1 MRFPQ
6 AKTVSSSYGSAIHKA
21 IERLIVSKKREK
33 TDDYFDDED
42 SKTVKEDKKLSEKEK
57 LIKWFEDALLKERM
71 SERDFEYYREKGRGD
86 LSAFYEQK
94 NEDFN
99 GDDLSEVDF
108 KNEGV
113 IISDSKN
120 RTAHLTGKIDK
131 IFKDENREYKV
142 VDFKT
147 GKAVLEWESSDDDKK
162 VKLNNYKRQL
172 LFYKLLMEN
181 SSRYK
186 GSVVSKGVLQ
196 FVEPI
201 KEKTVKG
208 TVKDKI
214 VALDLDLKNITNEE
228 DNDYERLSRLVC
240 IVYEKI
246 MNLDFPDVS
255 EYDKNLKGIRAF
267 EDWLLEN
274 N

>member
-1 MRFPQ
+1 
-6 AKTVSSSYGSAIHKA
+6 
-21 IERLIVSKKREK
+21 
-33 TDDYFDDED
+33 
-42 SKTVKEDKKLSEKEK
+42 
-57 LIKWFEDALLKERM
+57 
-71 SERDFEYYREKGRGD
+71 
-86 LSAFYEQK
+86 
-94 NEDFN
+94 
-99 GDDLSEVDF
+99 
-108 KNEGV
+108 
-113 IISDSKN
+113 
-120 RTAHLTGKIDK
+120 
-131 IFKDENREYKV
+131 
-142 VDFKT
+142 
-147 GKAVLEWESSDDDKK
+147 
-162 VKLNNYKRQL
+162 
-172 LFYKLLMEN
+172 MEN